1 MTKFN
6 LFKVVGDI
14 AEYQKIEMKKKKKKN
29 ITTKELEHALE
40 DVLDKLAQRDAKKY
54 GVKLPIYKK
63 EE

>member
-14 AEYQKIEMKKKKKKN
+14 AEYQKIEMKKKKKD

-63 EE
+63 EK

>member
-14 AEYQKIEMKKKKKKN
+14 AEYQKIEMKKKKKD

>member
-14 AEYQKIEMKKKKKKN
+14 AKYQKIEMKKKKKD
-29 ITTKELEHALE
+29 ITIKELEHALE
-40 DVLDKLAQRDAKKY
+40 DILDKVAQRDAEKY
-54 GVKLPIYKK
+54 GVELPIYKK